1 MCIQQWNE
9 LDLNGNLFQLLKT
22 FIQIGNDLHFG
33 TAKSDT
39 LPDKERCQ
47 HIEAFFQKIAIINK
61 G

>member
-47 HIEAFFQKIAIINK
+47 HIEAFSKK
-61 G
+61 SP